1 MRLSTLHT
9 LCTEAN
15 QAEDNLLRPSTW
27 NVLDVQ
33 HLRGCWHLEIKNK
46 HLPQVVHIPL
56 FPHPCCLDLLS
67 LGICY
72 NGKAVTNTD
81 RLNLL
86 MFFSTA

>member
-1 MRLSTLHT
+1 M
-9 LCTEAN
+9 
-15 QAEDNLLRPSTW
+15 
-27 NVLDVQ
+27 VQ

-72 NGKAVTNTD
+72 NGEAVTNTD

-86 MFFSTA
+86 TFFLLPNLEVLYDLLSHVLLRWLSR